1 MATPT
6 NLPASFSSGAV
17 LTAAQ
22 QNNLRG
28 AFRVLQVVTAT
39 YSTFTTHNTTT
50 YTDTG
55 LSASITPQATTNKI
69 LVMAFNN
76 GCVRGAENTTNAL
89 SLQLLRGATQ
99 IQQVIDWGGTGTA
112 LLQQGTVHIQVLD
125 SPASVSALTYKV
137 QGKNA
142 GNVSTVGT
150 QFGSTTSTLVL
161 MEISA

>member
-22 QNNLRG
+22 QNDLRG
-28 AFRVLQVVTAT
+28 AFRVLQVVTGT
-39 YSTFTTHNTTT
+39 YGTYTTHNTTA
-50 YTDTG
+50 YSDTG
-55 LSASITPQATTNKI
+55 LTATITPQATSNKI

-76 GCVRGAENTTNAL
+76 GTVRGAETAANGLN
-89 SLQLLRGATQ
+89 LQILRGATQ
-99 IQQVIDWGGTGTA
+99 ILEMKDWGYTNTTF
-112 LLQQGTVHIQVLD
+112 LQIGTVHMQVLD
-125 SPASVSALTYKV
+125 SPASTSALTYKL
-137 QGKNA
+137 QGKNSTA
-142 GNVSTVGT
+142 SSTVGT

>member
-22 QNNLRG
+22 QNDLRG

-39 YSTFTTHNTTT
+39 YSTFTAHNTTS
-50 YTDTG
+50 YSDTG
-55 LSASITPQATTNKI
+55 LTASITPQATTNKI

-76 GCVRGAENTTNAL
+76 GCVRGAENSGNAL
-89 SLQLLRGATQ
+89 SLQILRGATQ
-99 IQQVIDWGGTGTA
+99 ISEVKEWGATSTT
-112 LLQQGTVHIQVLD
+112 LLQIGTIHMQVLD
-125 SPASVSALTYKV
+125 SPASTSALTYKV
-137 QGKNA
+137 QGKNSLA
-142 GNVSTVGT
+142 TSTVGT
-150 QFGSTTSTLVL
+150 QYQSTTSTLVL

>member
-22 QNNLRG
+22 QNDLRG

-39 YSTFTTHNTTT
+39 YATFAAHNTTS
-50 YTDTG
+50 YSDTG
-55 LSASITPQATTNKI
+55 LTASITPQATTNKI

-76 GCVRGAENTTNAL
+76 GCVRGAENASNAL

-99 IQQVIDWGGTGTA
+99 ISEVKDWGGTSTT
-112 LLQQGTVHIQVLD
+112 LLQLGTVHMQVLD
-125 SPASVSALTYKV
+125 SPASTSALTYKV

-142 GNVSTVGT
+142 LATSTVGT
-150 QFGSTTSTLVL
+150 QYQSTTSTLVL

>member
-50 YTDTG
+50 YSDTG
-55 LSASITPQATTNKI
+55 LTANITPQATTNKI

-76 GCVRGAENTTNAL
+76 GCAKGAENSANAL
-89 SLQLLRGATQ
+89 NLQILRGATQ
-99 IQQVIDWGGTGTA
+99 ISEVKDWGLTSTT
-112 LLQQGTVHIQVLD
+112 LLQVGTIHMQVLD
-125 SPASVSALTYKV
+125 SPASTSALTYKL
-137 QGKNA
+137 QGKNSIA
-142 GNVSTVGT
+142 TSTVGT
-150 QFGSTTSTLVL
+150 QYQSTTSTLVL

>member
-22 QNNLRG
+22 QNDLRG

-50 YTDTG
+50 YTDSG

-76 GCVRGAENTTNAL
+76 GCAKGAENSSNAL
-89 SLQLLRGATQ
+89 NLRILRGATQ
-99 IQQVIDWGGTGTA
+99 ISEVKDWGLTNTT
-112 LLQQGTVHIQVLD
+112 LLQVGTIHMQVLD

-137 QGKNA
+137 QGKNSIA
-142 GNVSTVGT
+142 TSTVGT
-150 QFGSTTSTLVL
+150 QYQTTTSTLVL

>member
-22 QNNLRG
+22 QNDLRG

-39 YSTFTTHNTTT
+39 YGTFTTHNSTT
-50 YTDTG
+50 YTDTN
-55 LSASITPQATTNKI
+55 LTASITPQATTNKI

-76 GCVRGAENTTNAL
+76 GCVRGAEGSGNAL
-89 SLQLLRGATQ
+89 SLRILRGATQ
-99 IQQVIDWGGTGTA
+99 ISEVKEWGFTNTT
-112 LLQQGTVHIQVLD
+112 LLQQGTVHMQVLD
-125 SPASVSALTYKV
+125 SPASTSALTYKV
-137 QGKNA
+137 QGKNSVT
-142 GNVSTVGT
+142 GSTVGT
-150 QFGSTTSTLVL
+150 QYQTTTSTIVL

>member
-6 NLPASFSSGAV
+6 NLPASFRSGAV

-39 YSTFTTHNTTT
+39 YGTFTTHNSTT

-55 LSASITPQATTNKI
+55 LTANITPQATTNKI

-76 GCVRGAENTTNAL
+76 GCVRGAENNGNAL
-89 SLQLLRGATQ
+89 SLRIMRGGTR
-99 IQQVIDWGGTGTA
+99 ISEVLDWSGTGTT
-112 LLQQGTVHIQVLD
+112 LLMQGTVHMQVLD
-125 SPASVSALTYKV
+125 SPASTSALTYKV
-137 QGKNA
+137 QGRNA
-142 GNVSTVGT
+142 VAASTVGT
-150 QFGSTTSTLVL
+150 QYQSTTSTLVL

>member
-17 LTAAQ
+17 LTATQ
-22 QNNLRG
+22 QNDLRG

-39 YSTFTTHNTTT
+39 YSTYQTHNSTT
-50 YTDTG
+50 YSDTG

-76 GCVRGAENTTNAL
+76 GCVRGAENSGNGL
-89 SLQLLRGATQ
+89 SLQILRGATKVSE
-99 IQQVIDWGGTGTA
+99 VISWGLTSTT
-112 LLQQGTVHIQVLD
+112 LLQIGTVHMQVLD

-142 GNVSTVGT
+142 VATSTVGT
-150 QFGSTTSTLVL
+150 QYNSTTSTIVL

>member
-6 NLPASFSSGAV
+6 NLPAAFSSGAV
-17 LTAAQ
+17 LTATQ
-22 QNNLRG
+22 QNDLRG

-39 YSTFTTHNTTT
+39 YSTFTTHNSTT
-50 YTDTG
+50 YSDTG
-55 LSASITPQATTNKI
+55 LTASITPQATTNKI
-69 LVMAFNN
+69 LVTVFNN
-76 GCVRGAENTTNAL
+76 GCVRGAENSGNAL

-99 IQQVIDWGGTGTA
+99 IQQVKDWGGTSTT

-125 SPASVSALTYKV
+125 SPASVSALTYKM

-142 GNVSTVGT
+142 IATSTVGT
-150 QFGSTTSTLVL
+150 QYQSTTSTIVL